1 MPGDGWRST
10 KLEKTGL
17 LGSGGGAPT
26 PASSAGIVGPMTD
39 DL

>member
-17 LGSGGGAPT
+17 L
-26 PASSAGIVGPMTD
+26 ASSSNAGNVAPAASALTD